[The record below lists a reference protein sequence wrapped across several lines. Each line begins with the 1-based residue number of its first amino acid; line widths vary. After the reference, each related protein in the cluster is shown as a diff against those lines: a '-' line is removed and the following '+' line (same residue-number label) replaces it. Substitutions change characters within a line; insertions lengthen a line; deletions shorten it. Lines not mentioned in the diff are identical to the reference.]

1 MGGMLMQTDSEELL
15 HAGIKVATLAWK
27 KFLQV
32 SKWDSQSPELVV
44 THQVGKAHQFEIEKA
59 LGYDSVKSFTSYESL
74 GNCGDYPEADR
85 MIEERAWSSP
95 IWHLP

>member
-1 MGGMLMQTDSEELL
+1 
-15 HAGIKVATLAWK
+15 
-27 KFLQV
+27 
-32 SKWDSQSPELVV
+32 
-44 THQVGKAHQFEIEKA
+44 
-59 LGYDSVKSFTSYESL
+59 L